1 MNGKYI
7 HLGTSRDSLVEALGQ
22 IVCSSVTLGEGERK
36 VWFIISKLQHHCH
49 LGLCRFHTGYA
60 PGEIVASP
68 PL

>member
-36 VWFIISKLQHHCH
+36 VWFIISKLQHHFI
-49 LGLCRFHTGYA
+49 LDSVGSTWGM
-60 PGEIVASP
+60 
-68 PL
+68 PLVKL